1 MSTQTA
7 SACGKIIL
15 SGEYAVLFGYPGL
28 ALPSKER
35 ITVTWV
41 DDPKQKTPAIVWK
54 NIETHRAWDTY
65 VEEILKELAP
75 RTKDLHGTLEISSD
89 IPLGKGMGS
98 STALIIAM
106 CRCFLGPTCGKM
118 ARSIE
123 DVMNPGHSGI
133 DFAVIMEEAPIL
145 YKKNE
150 MPAMISLPA
159 NLLNNCRLIDTGT
172 PNEPTKELVAWVK
185 SREGE
190 LKDALSVIG
199 GCADRILKGED
210 LKTVLRD
217 HHRAQVKLGVVPEA
231 AQAVINAAEGSG
243 GAAKV
248 IGAGGRTGGGGMV
261 LVLA

>member
-15 SGEYAVLFGYPGL
+15 SGEYAVLFGHPGI

-35 ITVTWV
+35 VTVTWI
-41 DDPKQKTPAIVWK
+41 DDPNEAKPVIVWK
-54 NIETHRAWDTY
+54 NIEAHPAWNAY
-65 VEEILKELAP
+65 AEEILKHIAA
-75 RTKDLHGTLEISSD
+75 RSDALHGVLEIETD

-98 STALIIAM
+98 STALIVATS
-106 CRCFLGPTCGKM
+106 RCFFGPTCAKT

-123 DVMNPGHSGI
+123 DAMNPGHSGI
-133 DFAVIMEEAPIL
+133 DFSVIMEEAPIY

-150 MPAMISLPA
+150 MPGTVTLPA
-159 NLLNNCRLIDTGT
+159 DLLKNCRLIDTGT

-185 SREGE
+185 SREAK
-190 LKDALSVIG
+190 LKDALDVIG
-199 GCADRILKGED
+199 GCTERILKGED
-210 LKTVLRD
+210 LKTVMRD
-217 HHRAQVKLGVVPEA
+217 HHRAQVTLGVVPETT
-231 AQAVINAAEGSG
+231 QAVIREIEAKG

-261 LVLA
+261 LALA